1 MIEDETGELQ
11 TTQFISVL
19 YRVDLFGLK
28 MGLRI
33 WLSIANVIWIHSGGR
48 ECFCVRNKWNK
59 NNNQWDGLQLSR
71 RGKLDTVAI
80 LLHSLVFP
88 LTIGLNECKG
98 IIQLVGVPKELDII
112 ECLQI
117 TS

>member
-33 WLSIANVIWIHSGGR
+33 WLSIANGIWVHSGGR
-48 ECFCVRNKWNK
+48 ECFCVRNKRER
-59 NNNQWDGLQLSR
+59 NNNHWDGLQLSK

-80 LLHSLVFP
+80 LLHPFIVP
-88 LTIGLNECKG
+88 LMIGLNEYA
-98 IIQLVGVPKELDII
+98 IIVQLVGVPKELDII

>member
-1 MIEDETGELQ
+1 MQ

-33 WLSIANVIWIHSGGR
+33 WLSIANAIWVHSGGR
-48 ECFCVRNKWNK
+48 ECFFVRNKWEK

-80 LLHSLVFP
+80 LIHSLVFP

-98 IIQLVGVPKELDII
+98 IVQLVGVPKELDII